1 MNRPP
6 ILYWSRHG
14 QEWIRTTEGVKPADL
29 QDVATLGKFE
39 FSGQKAGKTRTW
51 LNSARHLAA
60 FFFQLGLLKDW
71 PRIRKSRNGAGEMFW
86 EVDLR
91 PHGKRKY
98 FSSKDAALGEAQ
110 LQRTRLRNEGLEG
123 FEFTIEQRTDAK
135 MAMAVLAGSSLSLTQ
150 AAKIAMEFHGIRTS
164 GIALNDAVAAL
175 LKTKSK
181 RSERYKKDLR
191 LKLEKFS
198 EDFPGQKLAEIS
210 VKEIKN
216 WLKKRGAAVTNNNY
230 RTALSVLF
238 SHAKTEEWIASN
250 PIEYVAAEEEDSKQP
265 GILELFQVR
274 ALLKA
279 CVEFQPDFV
288 PAVTIALFGGVRPES
303 ELWHLQRQHV
313 DLKKAEIDVHKS
325 KSQGSTRFLKIQ
337 QNLVAWLQHYLKD
350 EPGPISPHGDAYYS
364 RLQRIRAEAGIIK
377 WPQDVLRHSFASY
390 RYAAC
395 GDENLTRKE
404 MGHYGSVHT
413 FLRHYKNRV
422 RDEDAKEFW
431 AIRPDANSQRWRL
444 A

>member
-1 MNRPP
+1 MIRPD
-6 ILYWSRHG
+6 S
-14 QEWIRTTEGVKPADL
+14 DL
-29 QDVATLGKFE
+29 GEHLARARFFLEQAKAQKDP
-39 FSGQKAGKTRTW
+39 QKASW
-51 LNSARHLAA
+51 FVMASVYSARAVIELMVDYFKTKKLKEEFKDFLSAA
-60 FFFQLGLLKDW
+60 AESVLYFKIIEYLRDHDFHRRAVRFIPGAEVLYGPIRLGTGNS
-71 PRIRKSRNGAGEMFW
+71 PRAIAAVTGSEWRGKWKNRFEAQAGEIFRGFS
-86 EVDLR
+86 R
-91 PHGKRKY
+91 P
-98 FSSKDAALGEAQ
+98 E
-110 LQRTRLRNEGLEG
+110 T
-123 FEFTIEQRTDAK
+123 
-135 MAMAVLAGSSLSLTQ
+135 
-150 AAKIAMEFHGIRTS
+150 
-164 GIALNDAVAAL
+164 
-175 LKTKSK
+175 
-181 RSERYKKDLR
+181 
-191 LKLEKFS
+191 
-198 EDFPGQKLAEIS
+198 PEIS

-250 PIEYVAAEEEDSKQP
+250 PIEYVAAEEEDTKQP

-274 ALLKA
+274 ALIKA

-288 PAVTIALFGGVRPES
+288 PAVTIALFGGIRPES
-303 ELWHLQRQHV
+303 ELWHLERQHV

-325 KSQGSTRFLKIQ
+325 KSRGSTRFLKIQ
-337 QNLVAWLQHYLKD
+337 QNLVAWLQRYLKD

-364 RLQRIRAEAGIIK
+364 RLQRIRAQAGIIR

-395 GDENLTRKE
+395 GDENLTRKD

-431 AIRPDANSQRWRL
+431 AIIPDAP
-444 A
+444 

>member
-1 MNRPP
+1 MAKTNR
-6 ILYWSRHG
+6 
-14 QEWIRTTEGVKPADL
+14 
-29 QDVATLGKFE
+29 
-39 FSGQKAGKTRTW
+39 
-51 LNSARHLAA
+51 
-60 FFFQLGLLKDW
+60 DW
-71 PRIRKSRNGAGEMFW
+71 PRVRKGLNGAGQTMW
-86 EVDLR
+86 IVDLR

-110 LQRTRLRNEGLEG
+110 IQRIRLRNEGTEG
-123 FEFTIEQRTDAK
+123 LEFTPDQRTDARA
-135 MAMAVLAGSSLSLTQ
+135 AMTVLAGSGLSLTQ
-150 AAKIAMEFHGIRTS
+150 AAKIAEEFHGIRTS

-175 LKTKSK
+175 LKAKNK

-191 LKLEKFS
+191 LKLMKFS

-210 VKEIKN
+210 VKEIKS
-216 WLKKRGAAVTNNNY
+216 WLKKRGAPVTNNNY

-250 PIEYVAAEEEDSKQP
+250 PIEYVAAEEDDDTKQP

-303 ELWHLQRQHV
+303 ELWHLHRQHV

-337 QNLVAWLQHYLKD
+337 PNLVAWLQRYLKD

-395 GDENLTRKE
+395 NDENLTRKE
-404 MGHYGSVHT
+404 MGHYGDVHL
-413 FLRHYKNRV
+413 FLRDYKNRV
-422 RDEDAKEFW
+422 RDENATEFW
-431 AIRPDANSQRWRL
+431 AITPNKIR
-444 A
+444 

>member
-1 MNRPP
+1 MR
-6 ILYWSRHG
+6 
-14 QEWIRTTEGVKPADL
+14 K
-29 QDVATLGKFE
+29 
-39 FSGQKAGKTRTW
+39 
-51 LNSARHLAA
+51 
-60 FFFQLGLLKDW
+60 GL
-71 PRIRKSRNGAGEMFW
+71 NGAGQTMW
-86 EVDLR
+86 IVDLR

-110 LQRTRLRNEGLEG
+110 IQRIRLRNEGTEG
-123 FEFTIEQRTDAK
+123 LEFTPDQRTDARA
-135 MAMAVLAGSSLSLTQ
+135 AMTVLAGSGLSLTQ
-150 AAKIAMEFHGIRTS
+150 AAKIAEEFHGIRTS

-175 LKTKSK
+175 LKAKNK

-191 LKLEKFS
+191 LKLKKFS
-198 EDFPGQKLAEIS
+198 EDFPGRKLAEIS
-210 VKEIKN
+210 VKEIKS
-216 WLKKRGAAVTNNNY
+216 WLKKRGAPVTNNNY

-250 PIEYVAAEEEDSKQP
+250 PIEYVAAEEDDDTKQP

-303 ELWHLQRQHV
+303 ELWHLHRQHV

-337 QNLVAWLQHYLKD
+337 LNLVAWLQRYLKD
-350 EPGPISPHGDAYYS
+350 EPGPISPHGDAFYS

-395 GDENLTRKE
+395 NDENLTRKE
-404 MGHYGSVHT
+404 MGHYGDVHL
-413 FLRHYKNRV
+413 FLRDYKNRV
-422 RDEDAKEFW
+422 RDENATEFW
-431 AIRPDANSQRWRL
+431 AITPNKIR
-444 A
+444 

>member
-1 MNRPP
+1 M
-6 ILYWSRHG
+6 
-14 QEWIRTTEGVKPADL
+14 WI
-29 QDVATLGKFE
+29 
-39 FSGQKAGKTRTW
+39 
-51 LNSARHLAA
+51 
-60 FFFQLGLLKDW
+60 
-71 PRIRKSRNGAGEMFW
+71 
-86 EVDLR
+86 VDLR

-110 LQRTRLRNEGLEG
+110 IQRIRLRNEGTEG
-123 FEFTIEQRTDAK
+123 LEFTPDQRTDARA
-135 MAMAVLAGSSLSLTQ
+135 AMTVLAGSGLSLTQ
-150 AAKIAMEFHGIRTS
+150 AAKIAEEFHGIRTS

-175 LKTKSK
+175 LKAKNK

-191 LKLEKFS
+191 LKLKKFS

-210 VKEIKN
+210 VKEIKS
-216 WLKKRGAAVTNNNY
+216 WLKKRGAPVTNNNY

-250 PIEYVAAEEEDSKQP
+250 PIEYVAAEEEDDTKQP

-303 ELWHLQRQHV
+303 ELWHLHRQHV

-337 QNLVAWLQHYLKD
+337 PNLVAWLQRYLKD

-395 GDENLTRKE
+395 NDENLTCKE
-404 MGHYGSVHT
+404 MGHYGDVHL
-413 FLRHYKNRV
+413 FLRDYKNRV
-422 RDEDAKEFW
+422 RDENATEFW
-431 AIRPDANSQRWRL
+431 AITPNKIR
-444 A
+444 

>member
-1 MNRPP
+1 M
-6 ILYWSRHG
+6 
-14 QEWIRTTEGVKPADL
+14 A
-29 QDVATLGKFE
+29 
-39 FSGQKAGKTRTW
+39 KT
-51 LNSARHLAA
+51 
-60 FFFQLGLLKDW
+60 KDW
-71 PRIRKSRNGAGEMFW
+71 PRVRKGLNGSGQTTW
-86 EVDLR
+86 IVDLR
-91 PHGKRKY
+91 PHGKRMY
-98 FSSKDAALGEAQ
+98 FPSKDAALGEAQ
-110 LQRTRLRNEGLEG
+110 IQRIRLRKEGLEG
-123 FEFTIEQRTDAK
+123 FEFSLDQRTDALA
-135 MAMAVLAGSSLSLTQ
+135 AMTVLAGSGLSLTQ
-150 AAKIAMEFHGIRTS
+150 AAKIAVEFHGVQTS
-164 GIALNDAVAAL
+164 VISLNDAVAAL
-175 LKTKSK
+175 LKAKSK

-191 LKLEKFS
+191 LKLEKFAK
-198 EDFPGQKLAEIS
+198 DFPDQKLAEIS
-210 VKEIKN
+210 VREIKN

-250 PIEYVAAEEEDSKQP
+250 PIEYVAAEEEDTKQP
-265 GILELFQVR
+265 GILEMFQVR

-279 CVEFQPDFV
+279 CAEIQPDFV
-288 PAVTIALFGGVRPES
+288 PAVTIALFAGVRPES
-303 ELWHLQRQHV
+303 ELWHLRRQHV

-325 KSQGSTRFLKIQ
+325 KSQGSTRFLKIE
-337 QNLVAWLQHYLKD
+337 QNLVAWLQRYLKD
-350 EPGPISPHGDAYYS
+350 EPGPISPQGDAYYS

-431 AIRPDANSQRWRL
+431 AMIPDTQ
-444 A
+444 

>member
-1 MNRPP
+1 M
-6 ILYWSRHG
+6 
-14 QEWIRTTEGVKPADL
+14 A
-29 QDVATLGKFE
+29 
-39 FSGQKAGKTRTW
+39 KT
-51 LNSARHLAA
+51 
-60 FFFQLGLLKDW
+60 KDW
-71 PRIRKSRNGAGEMFW
+71 PRVRKGLNGSGQTTW
-86 EVDLR
+86 IVDLR
-91 PHGKRKY
+91 PHGKRMY
-98 FSSKDAALGEAQ
+98 FPSKDAALGEAQ
-110 LQRTRLRNEGLEG
+110 IQRTRLQNEGLEG
-123 FEFTIEQRTDAK
+123 FEFTQDQRTDAL
-135 MAMAVLAGSSLSLTQ
+135 AALTVLAGSGLSLTQ
-150 AAKIAMEFHGIRTS
+150 AAKIAVEFHGIQTS
-164 GIALNDAVAAL
+164 GISLNDAVAAL
-175 LKTKSK
+175 LKAKSK
-181 RSERYKKDLR
+181 RSEQYKKDLR

-198 EDFPGQKLAEIS
+198 KDFPDQKLAEIS

-216 WLKKRGAAVTNNNY
+216 WLKKRGAAVTSNNY
-230 RTALSVLF
+230 RRVLSVLF

-250 PIEYVAAEEEDSKQP
+250 AMECVAAEEADTKQP

-288 PAVTIALFGGVRPES
+288 PAVTIALFAGVRPES
-303 ELWHLQRQHV
+303 ELWHLEREHV

-337 QNLVAWLQHYLKD
+337 QNLVAWLQRYLKD
-350 EPGPISPHGDAYYS
+350 EPRPISPHGDAYYS
-364 RLQRIRAEAGIIK
+364 RLQRIRGEAGIIR

-395 GDENLTRKE
+395 GDENLTRRE

-431 AIRPDANSQRWRL
+431 AIIPDAQ
-444 A
+444 

>member
-1 MNRPP
+1 
-6 ILYWSRHG
+6 
-14 QEWIRTTEGVKPADL
+14 
-29 QDVATLGKFE
+29 
-39 FSGQKAGKTRTW
+39 
-51 LNSARHLAA
+51 
-60 FFFQLGLLKDW
+60 
-71 PRIRKSRNGAGEMFW
+71 MFW

-110 LQRTRLRNEGLEG
+110 IQRTRLRNEGLEG
-123 FEFTIEQRTDAK
+123 FEFTLDQRTDAK
-135 MAMAVLAGSSLSLTQ
+135 MAMAVLAGSGLSLTQ

-175 LKTKSK
+175 LNSKSK

-198 EDFPGQKLAEIS
+198 KDFPGQKLVEIS

-250 PIEYVAAEEEDSKQP
+250 PIEYVTAEEEDTKQP
-265 GILELFQVR
+265 GILEVFQVR

-279 CVEFQPDFV
+279 CAEFQPDFV
-288 PAVTIALFGGVRPES
+288 PAVTIALFGGIRPES

-337 QNLVAWLQHYLKD
+337 QNLVAWLQRYLKD

-422 RDEDAKEFW
+422 KDEDAQEFW
-431 AIRPDANSQRWRL
+431 AIIPDAQ
-444 A
+444 

>member
-1 MNRPP
+1 
-6 ILYWSRHG
+6 
-14 QEWIRTTEGVKPADL
+14 
-29 QDVATLGKFE
+29 
-39 FSGQKAGKTRTW
+39 
-51 LNSARHLAA
+51 
-60 FFFQLGLLKDW
+60 
-71 PRIRKSRNGAGEMFW
+71 MFW

-110 LQRTRLRNEGLEG
+110 IQRTRLRNEGLEG
-123 FEFTIEQRTDAK
+123 FEFTLEQRTDAK
-135 MAMAVLAGSSLSLTQ
+135 MAMAVMAGSGLSLTQ

-198 EDFPGQKLAEIS
+198 ADFPGQKLAEIS

-216 WLKKRGAAVTNNNY
+216 WLKKRGTAVTNNNY

-250 PIEYVAAEEEDSKQP
+250 PIEYVAAEEEDAKQP

-279 CVEFQPDFV
+279 CVEFKPDFV

-337 QNLVAWLQHYLKD
+337 QNVVAWLQRYLKD

-431 AIRPDANSQRWRL
+431 AIIPYAQ
-444 A
+444 